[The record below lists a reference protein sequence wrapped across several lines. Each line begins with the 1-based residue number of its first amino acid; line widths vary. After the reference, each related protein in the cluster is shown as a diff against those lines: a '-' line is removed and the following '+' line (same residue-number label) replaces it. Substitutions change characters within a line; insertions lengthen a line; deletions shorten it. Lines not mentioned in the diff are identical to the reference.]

1 MSDLLFNRLLLS
13 FINVK
18 NRLESLLNLCSINE
32 YRLDIKEI
40 QIYIRSVSNLIDNLQ
55 YEFKINDNLKLF
67 SNRSLCKNSWTWKK
81 IQQLNNEEQSFN
93 LELLALLRL
102 QMLATCF
109 NKFDKQKFLSIYDVP
124 RLFNH
129 LSYLQSIRFI
139 DWKNDISILTW
150 SIWFAILSR
159 KSSNLKKIHFQNVFI
174 YPILICLVIE
184 YFPHCLET
192 IIFDYQQDNNYK
204 NFDFILCLLGNE
216 NLKLRSLTASYQ
228 LGITNFGI
236 LQLVKNLNILVELN
250 LLNINAINDQSIK
263 ILCDKYYI
271 YLETLRIDGAQLTD
285 KALDFIAQCHQLRKL
300 MIEFCT
306 NMTGANFSI
315 PSKNNFHK
323 LEQLYLSTLNNISSK
338 SFQLLF
344 NKNCTFNYLHSLTL
358 GECHMIDDNCVRLIV
373 QCCPHL
379 IDLTCSS
386 AYGITDEGF
395 NEIVTHCNNQLR
407 YFTLT
412 GCHQI
417 YGEILL
423 DVSEKYLKSIEYL
436 NLDKCNKIDDIIL
449 IELFQRKKFIS
460 IVNSYGSLI
469 EL

>member
-1 MSDLLFNRLLLS
+1 
-13 FINVK
+13 
-18 NRLESLLNLCSINE
+18 
-32 YRLDIKEI
+32 
-40 QIYIRSVSNLIDNLQ
+40 
-55 YEFKINDNLKLF
+55 
-67 SNRSLCKNSWTWKK
+67 
-81 IQQLNNEEQSFN
+81 
-93 LELLALLRL
+93 
-102 QMLATCF
+102 
-109 NKFDKQKFLSIYDVP
+109 
-124 RLFNH
+124 
-129 LSYLQSIRFI
+129 
-139 DWKNDISILTW
+139 
-150 SIWFAILSR
+150 
-159 KSSNLKKIHFQNVFI
+159 
-174 YPILICLVIE
+174 
-184 YFPHCLET
+184 
-192 IIFDYQQDNNYK
+192 
-204 NFDFILCLLGNE
+204 
-216 NLKLRSLTASYQ
+216 
-228 LGITNFGI
+228 
-236 LQLVKNLNILVELN
+236 
-250 LLNINAINDQSIK
+250 SIK
-263 ILCDKYYI
+263 ILCDKHYV

-285 KALDFIAQCHQLRKL
+285 RALDFIAQCHQLRKL

-344 NKNCTFNYLHSLTL
+344 NKNCTFKYLHSLTL

-395 NEIVTHCNNQLR
+395 NEIVTHCNQLR

-423 DVSEKYLKSIEYL
+423 DVPEKYLKSIEYL